1 MNGKR
6 EDQLQT
12 MQRFKAGRTIGEYR
26 SSSIAQPNTSEA
38 LAITEERINY
48 FFILSSY
55 SRLNKSSVLFL
66 GIREISISFSKV
78 DEKFSFKQEEEHE
91 LAVASRRNIRAYV

>member
-1 MNGKR
+1 MPKASLR
-6 EDQLQT
+6 ETVRNPGFYLST
-12 MQRFKAGRTIGEYR
+12 TALT
-26 SSSIAQPNTSEA
+26 SS
-38 LAITEERINY
+38 ERINY

-66 GIREISISFSKV
+66 GIRERSISFSKV